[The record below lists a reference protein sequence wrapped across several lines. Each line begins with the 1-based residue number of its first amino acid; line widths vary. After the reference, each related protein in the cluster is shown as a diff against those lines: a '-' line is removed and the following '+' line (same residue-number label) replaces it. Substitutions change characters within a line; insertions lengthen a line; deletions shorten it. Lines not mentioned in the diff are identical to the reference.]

1 MRSNYERNRFR
12 IIYGTAS
19 MLFLLIISIW
29 CRLAWG
35 SWDWRSAGLVIIAA
49 VFLIILYKLVYRS
62 LDTSYQNMEHVSQ
75 IMEDM
80 MEKGIEPPPEEY
92 KDGTIGIM
100 YSNFY
105 KMVYALK
112 ESRNRE
118 MEEKIFLRDI
128 ISDISHQLKT
138 PLTSLNVFIDLLAEN
153 KIEDVERRQQVLLEA
168 RNQLNRMEWMV
179 LSMLKL
185 ARIEAGAIQFEK
197 QEKLL
202 LPLLSEAGESVR
214 YLIGK
219 KNQQLEISCQPDI
232 RLSCD
237 RDWLVEAMINLL
249 KNASDYS
256 DENTSIHLEAEQNQ
270 MYTRI
275 YVKDEGVG
283 ISDAELPHIF
293 ERFYRVNQE
302 VNPNSVGIGLSLTK
316 SIVEGMGGSIRVKS
330 EVGSYT
336 WFVLTFLKE

>member
-19 MLFLLIISIW
+19 VLFLLIISAW

-35 SWDWRSAGLVIIAA
+35 SWSWETTGLLVIIAI
-49 VFLIILYKLVYRS
+49 FLVVIYKLAYHS

-80 MEKGIEPPPEEY
+80 MEKGIDPPPEEY
-92 KDGTIGIM
+92 QNGTIGIM

-105 KMVYALK
+105 KMVFALK

-118 MEEKIFLRDI
+118 KEEKIFLRDI

-138 PLTSLNVFIDLLAEN
+138 PLASLNVFVDLLAEN
-153 KIEDVERRQQVLLEA
+153 RIEDVEKRQQILLEA

-197 QEKLL
+197 QETLL
-202 LPLLSEAGESVR
+202 LPLLSEAGEGIR
-214 YLIGK
+214 YLTGK
-219 KNQQLEISCQPDI
+219 RRQELEISCLPDI
-232 RLSCD
+232 RLDCD
-237 RDWLVEAMINLL
+237 RDWLAEAIINLL

-256 DENTSIHLEAEQNQ
+256 GENTRIRLEAEQTPV
-270 MYTRI
+270 YTRI
-275 YVKDEGVG
+275 YIKDEGIG
-283 ISDAELPHIF
+283 ISEAEIPHIF
-293 ERFYRVNQE
+293 ERFYRADRA

-316 SIVEGMGGSIRVKS
+316 SIIEGMGGSIRVKS
-330 EVGSYT
+330 EIGKYT
-336 WFVLTFLKE
+336 WFVLTFLE